1 MIAVD
6 TNVLVHAHR
15 EESPKHR
22 AALKRLE
29 LLSGSPGP
37 WGVPVFCIGE
47 FLRVVTHPRL
57 FDPPHTAVEA
67 CGALARLLSL
77 ENAVLLRPGPH
88 YPARLMDAIREVG
101 AVGNLVF
108 DAQIV
113 ALCREC
119 GVTTLLT
126 EDRDF
131 DRFEAFDVERLAL

>member
-6 TNVLVHAHR
+6 TNVLVQAHR

-29 LLSGSPGP
+29 LLSGGPAP

-47 FLRVVTHPRL
+47 FLRVVTHPRP
-57 FDPPHTAVEA
+57 FDPPHTALEA
-67 CGALARLLSL
+67 YGALAQLLSL
-77 ENAVLLRPGPH
+77 ENAVVLRPGPD
-88 YPARLMDAIREVG
+88 YPARLMDAVREVD
-101 AVGNLVF
+101 AVGNLIF

-119 GVTTLLT
+119 GVTALLT

-131 DRFEAFDVERLAL
+131 DRFGDLHVERLTL